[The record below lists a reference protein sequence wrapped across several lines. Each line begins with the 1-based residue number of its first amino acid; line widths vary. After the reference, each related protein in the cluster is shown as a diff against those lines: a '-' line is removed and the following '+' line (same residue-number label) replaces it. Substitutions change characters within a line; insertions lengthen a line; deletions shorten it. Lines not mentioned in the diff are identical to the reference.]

1 MIRDI
6 PDVVQPVKA
15 AENTEEA
22 DEDEGEQPILG
33 HVSMATDLVRNPEK
47 CICLDQDTIA
57 SLLARYLRH

>member
-33 HVSMATDLVRNPEK
+33 HVSMATDLVREQQK
-47 CICLDQDTIA
+47 KKTYMFLDQDSTA
-57 SLLARYLRH
+57 SC